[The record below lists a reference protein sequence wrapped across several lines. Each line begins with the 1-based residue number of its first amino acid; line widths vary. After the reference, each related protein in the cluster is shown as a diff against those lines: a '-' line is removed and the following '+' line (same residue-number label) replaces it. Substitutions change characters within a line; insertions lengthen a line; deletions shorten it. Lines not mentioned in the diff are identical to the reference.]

1 MPIFL
6 SCCLIIIIRL
16 YQHPKYF
23 ISKQYK
29 KVNVLTKEMNECIFG
44 STKSYRMLGYFFVD
58 IFLLKRSTIVWYAS
72 HLPEARI
79 RIACLHKIIL
89 VCLFFCSFYKTTFLY
104 VYRLSVLKVNT
115 IVFKFVCLLK
125 IRLLILSI
133 KVKKCASTL
142 AVFFLMG
149 KSIFRLSET
158 CLSLSVF
165 ISLSFSPSLLFCV
178 NVCLSFCSV

>member
-1 MPIFL
+1 
-6 SCCLIIIIRL
+6 
-16 YQHPKYF
+16 
-23 ISKQYK
+23 
-29 KVNVLTKEMNECIFG
+29 MNECIFG
-44 STKSYRMLGYFFVD
+44 LTKSYRMLGYFFVD

-72 HLPEARI
+72 HLLEARI

-104 VYRLSVLKVNT
+104 VYRLSVFKVNT

-133 KVKKCASTL
+133 KVKKCESTL
-142 AVFFLMG
+142 AVFFLIG

-158 CLSLSVF
+158 CLSMSVY
-165 ISLSFSPSLLFCV
+165 ISLSFSPSLFFV
-178 NVCLSFCSV
+178 